1 MVVASQAYGGRQSR
15 ESGLSES
22 EQLNPVADA
31 ALEVLS
37 LLVLQAL
44 DFAFSDSEA
53 GVLLIRLTQRGRGV
67 KT

>member
-1 MVVASQAYGGRQSR
+1 M

-22 EQLNPVADA
+22 EQSNPVADA
-31 ALEVLS
+31 PLEVLS

-44 DFAFSDSEA
+44 DFALFDSEA
-53 GVLLIRLTQRGRGV
+53 GVLLIPLTQRGRGV